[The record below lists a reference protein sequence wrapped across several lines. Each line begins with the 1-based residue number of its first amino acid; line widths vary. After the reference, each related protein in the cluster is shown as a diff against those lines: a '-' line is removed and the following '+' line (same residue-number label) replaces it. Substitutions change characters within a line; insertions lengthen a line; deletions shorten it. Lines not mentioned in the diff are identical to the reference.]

1 MLICKPLLVK
11 FFLTDF
17 NGITIGNR
25 PNFLYSIHR
34 LLFRFFYDL
43 ELVVKILKK
52 ISYINFSFHTLY
64 YQYQES
70 NFRSFFQKNSSNGYM
85 SCNGGLK
92 LFCIWKSYSY
102 FENSLFNSF
111 KSNFCFSVILLGILT
126 SILTNWSPL
135 PYVPYRG
142 SPFP

>member
-17 NGITIGNR
+17 NGIAIGNR

-43 ELVVKILKK
+43 ELVVKNTKK
-52 ISYINFSFHTLY
+52 NLLHQFFFSHTLY

-70 NFRSFFQKNSSNGYM
+70 NFQ
-85 SCNGGLK
+85 
-92 LFCIWKSYSY
+92 IV
-102 FENSLFNSF
+102 
-111 KSNFCFSVILLGILT
+111 FSKKFIEWVCHVT
-126 SILTNWSPL
+126 
-135 PYVPYRG
+135 
-142 SPFP
+142 